1 MANVRL
7 PDTVDPR
14 GPQGKGSLSA
24 SGPRGVEGGERM
36 PAAEDLGARAISL
49 HQVARVVQARAKRST
64 ASGR

>member
-1 MANVRL
+1 
-7 PDTVDPR
+7 
-14 GPQGKGSLSA
+14 
-24 SGPRGVEGGERM
+24 M